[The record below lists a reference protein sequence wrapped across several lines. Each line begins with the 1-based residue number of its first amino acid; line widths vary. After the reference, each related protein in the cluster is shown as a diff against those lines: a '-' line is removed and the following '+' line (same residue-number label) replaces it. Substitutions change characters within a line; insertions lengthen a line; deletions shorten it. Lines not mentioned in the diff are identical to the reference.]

1 MDESFALGVTGG
13 WLDGVSGMLIDE
25 LLPADG
31 GVRREEADWSLQR
44 QKDWRRGGI
53 MMKRG
58 GRWCHAAARL
68 LAGDMVNGSG
78 RGRVDDIGR
87 WSA

>member
-1 MDESFALGVTGG
+1 
-13 WLDGVSGMLIDE
+13 MLIDV

-31 GVRREEADWSLQR
+31 GVCREEADWSLQR
-44 QKDWRRGGI
+44 QNDWRRDGI

-58 GRWCHAAARL
+58 GRWCHVAAEL
-68 LAGDMVNGSG
+68 LAVDAVDVSG